1 MDAFKEFLSGEFKPV
16 KIDLENPN
24 WHTEAKIPPKP
35 GWYYITTTAP
45 LSVLQR
51 QTLWQT
57 EYTRADGE
65 TAKVGNYDIA
75 KRSLRFTEEFAR
87 FWNTTKVYSGIGKS
101 LQARAREHTF
111 PDPGTAGLA
120 LAYYSELYEY
130 EWVFNY
136 RRFDE
141 YHPSSKNHKVHLLLG
156 EQIWREQN
164 GWPLLCA
171 G

>member
-16 KIDLENPN
+16 KIDLENPD
-24 WHTEAKIPPKP
+24 WHTEAGIPSKP
-35 GWYYITTTAP
+35 GWYYITTSAP

-65 TAKVGNYDIA
+65 TAKVRNYDIA
-75 KRSLRFTEEFAR
+75 KRSLRFSEEFAR
-87 FWNTTKVYSGIGKS
+87 FWNTTKVYSGIGSS

-111 PDPGTAGLA
+111 PDRGTAGLA
-120 LAYYSELYEY
+120 LANYSELYEY
-130 EWVFNY
+130 DWVFNY

-141 YHPSSKNHKVHLLLG
+141 YHPSSKNHGVHLLLG